1 MSRRDER
8 GSAVSSAILYLAI
21 VVIWAFLL
29 VPRWIHRPHTAF
41 FAGTD
46 SAGHDTDAR
55 GQDLAG
61 PEPGGTG
68 AEPELAASET
78 DDGYACD
85 PPAPKLSILRTVG
98 PPGPAADRRARD
110 QQDQEPPEPD
120 TAPLPKISAP
130 RPGGDPAP
138 AGASATPSAPAAG
151 ISGPTGP
158 ARPARPPISRAKILQ
173 ARRRLLTT
181 LVLLAIAAVTCT
193 ALRLT
198 SAWVCVP
205 PAGMLVMYVLL
216 LREGALADAEKARA
230 RAEQAGAAR
239 RRARAQARE
248 AWAART
254 PQPTAEIIDISAR
267 LGDQLYDQYADAT
280 VRAVGD

>member
-1 MSRRDER
+1 
-8 GSAVSSAILYLAI
+8 VSSAILYLAI
-21 VVIWAFLL
+21 VAIWAFLL

-46 SAGHDTDAR
+46 SAGHEGDAP
-55 GQDLAG
+55 GQVPADHDLAG
-61 PEPGGTG
+61 RGTEPGLTS
-68 AEPELAASET
+68 AEA
-78 DDGYACD
+78 DDGYADADD

-98 PPGPAADRRARD
+98 PPGPSADWRARD

-120 TAPLPKISAP
+120 TAPLPKITAP
-130 RPGGDPAP
+130 RPGADPPPGDAP
-138 AGASATPSAPAAG
+138 ATASAPAAG
-151 ISGPTGP
+151 ISEPMGP
-158 ARPARPPISRAKILQ
+158 APPGRPPISRAKILQ

-181 LVLLAIAAVTCT
+181 LVLLAIAATTCT
-193 ALRLT
+193 TLRLT

-216 LREGALADAEKARA
+216 LREAALADAEKARA

-239 RRARAQARE
+239 QRARTQARE